1 MIAPKPTPLAE
12 VEAVKN
18 VTSAGKSATLL
29 APAPNQRVPVVRTTA
44 AVTVVVETTALSEVE
59 VEAEVEVRRPGIV
72 NRQSSYESRFTWLGL

>member
-59 VEAEVEVRRPGIV
+59 AEAEVVVRRPGIV